1 MSDANVSKELMDK
14 IFSYIDNLAAA
25 AQEGAKFGWA
35 IMVKQ
40 AYVEGAVILLIM
52 LLCLVSI
59 YACYRVYSVRE
70 KYKAEYGDY
79 NTPFILDFAQGAS
92 AVISVLLFMYSIC
105 RVSTLLTVFINPE
118 YWVIMKLLGK
128 M

>member
-14 IFSYIDNLAAA
+14 SFSYIDNMAAA

-40 AYVEGAVILLIM
+40 AYVEGIVILLMM

-79 NTPFILDFAQGAS
+79 NTPFILDFARGVS
-92 AVISVLLFMYSIC
+92 AGISVLLFMYSIC